1 MRIDKHQY
9 MFRSDIVKNVIQLSS
24 VTTELVASPINTHW
38 RSPSDC
44 PFCLIDKTLCLKH

>member
-9 MFRSDIVKNVIQLSS
+9 MFRSDIVKNVIQL
-24 VTTELVASPINTHW
+24 VIRHHGIGGQPDQHPLAQPIGL
-38 RSPSDC
+38 